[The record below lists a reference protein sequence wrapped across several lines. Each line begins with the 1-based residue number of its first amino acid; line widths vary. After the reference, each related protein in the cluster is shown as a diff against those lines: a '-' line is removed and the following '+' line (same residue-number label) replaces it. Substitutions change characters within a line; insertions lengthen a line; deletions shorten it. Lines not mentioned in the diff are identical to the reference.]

1 MLLKRSVI
9 GLTSNPAWLKNR
21 LHEQKRVL
29 WRVYRHFARQ
39 VGKEFTQSP
48 ASEWLLDNF
57 HIVQEAWRNIQEDM
71 PVQFYRQLPK
81 LSTSALRGKPRIY
94 GVALEA
100 IQACQADLKTDQLK
114 DFISIY
120 QQSTILD
127 IGELWALPVMLRLG
141 VLDYLTHAAEN
152 LLEPQEPA
160 EDLTP
165 ADLHG
170 LEMISDEAMV
180 ALSIQSLR
188 NLETENW
195 KDFFEQVS
203 IVEQI
208 LRQDPSAAYG
218 LMDFESR
225 DRYRKAVEA
234 LAGEIS
240 YSETEVAREAVRLAQ
255 QGGIKNPSETDHYSH
270 VGYYL
275 MDAGRARLEA
285 QLGFRPAAGASL
297 KRWLLNR
304 PTLVYLGTIGILAL
318 SILLLLIGY
327 GYSAGAATL
336 QLFLISV
343 FSLIPVVT
351 AAGTLANWALT
362 RVISP
367 RVLPKLNFKNGI
379 PADCRTIVVIPTLL
393 SDTDEIDAL
402 LRQLERHYLGNTD
415 PHLFFALLTD
425 VVDAPK
431 KEIPQDRELIARA
444 ITGTERL
451 NQRYGA
457 SPGEDTGHSPF
468 FLFHRERLWNPKE
481 NQWMGWERKR
491 GKLDEFNR
499 LVSGDETTS
508 YIVRIGDMAAL
519 SDIRYVITLDA
530 DTLLP
535 RETAHRL
542 IGTLAHP
549 LNRVRFNSQTG
560 EGISGYT
567 VLQPRT
573 EIHPVSA
580 NRCLFSRIFCGSS
593 GLDLYSTAA
602 SDVYQDLF
610 GEGIYTGKGI
620 YDIAAF
626 KRILFRRVPDNALLS
641 HDLFEGIH
649 VRVGLVTDI
658 VLLEEYPPSYPVY
671 ARRLHRWVRGDWQLL
686 PWLLF
691 RKPHPEVIASPYRIS
706 LIGCW
711 KILDNLIRSLFQ
723 PAMLVLLIAAWL
735 LFPGPV
741 IIWTLAALLLSA
753 VPLVLQAITQLPSQF
768 RDRTSLRDIAACFRL
783 SGSRWLLMLAF
794 LPYEALLTMD
804 AVFRTLYRLWVSHKR
819 LLEWTTSASTARVF
833 ENKDKSGWFWQRM
846 WGAPVVAAGIAF
858 LLSVFNVTAFFSA
871 TPLLIAWIL
880 SPYIAYRIS
889 RPAEIEQEF
898 LEIGQRYQLR
908 RLARRT
914 WFFFEQFVGP
924 EDYWLPPDHFQE
936 SPLGLV
942 AHRTSPT
949 NIGLLL
955 LSTLSAYD
963 LGYIG
968 LPLLSARLRNT
979 IDAMEKLERH
989 RGHFLNWYE
998 TRSLQPLQPRYV
1010 SAVDSGNIA
1019 ACLLTLR
1026 QGLAGLQN
1034 ATILRWQRYQG
1045 LLDTLDV
1052 LDEIVAHFKKGAYE
1066 AVSPVKSQWDNIRKH
1081 VLAVQDEPKQWIS
1094 LLHQMEEDDLPE
1106 LDRRLADMVETKGHL
1121 LKAADLNS
1129 LRLWTQR
1136 IHYQLHN
1143 ARRELLRLT
1152 PWLSMLDKIPA
1163 LFQTANTPAA
1173 EEWNG
1178 LKGSLPLMPTINEVE
1193 TICGA
1198 ALERL
1203 ARLQNVLNAMPAAE
1217 ERSEALAWCAQLKE
1231 SLLSAQEN
1239 ARYILS
1245 DFREISRQAEA
1256 MVAAMD
1262 FTFLFNPRRQ
1272 LFQIGYNVDAG
1283 AMDNNHYDLMASEA
1297 RIASLVAIAKG
1308 DVPQSHWLHLSRPM
1322 SQVDNT
1328 RYLLSWS
1335 GSMFEY
1341 LMPVLLMRENAFSLL
1356 GQSAQAAVARQIAFG
1371 KQKKVP
1377 WGISESAYY
1386 RFNADMHYQYQAF
1399 GVPELGFKRGLEED
1413 LVIAPYASLLALTIR
1428 PRAVVDNIAALT
1440 KQNALGTYGF
1450 YEALDYTPSRL
1461 SMGEKQ
1467 AVIRSFYSHHQGM
1480 ILLSLANYL
1489 TDGKMINRFHSDSRI
1504 QSTELLLQ
1512 EKPSNQAP
1520 LEKLPEMAA
1529 VGRRSEKP
1537 EIEMNSWPARV
1548 HTPFPHVH
1556 LLSNSH
1562 YRLFIT
1568 SAGSGFSMWEK
1579 TAVTRWRADTTL
1591 DNQGT
1596 YIYVCDQESGELWS
1610 TTYQPVGKAP
1620 RKSEAHF
1627 SPHKADFRTEF
1638 QDIVLHTEITVPPED
1653 AMEIRRLTITNQGH
1667 RTRRLFAAS
1676 YGEVVLAP
1684 PEVDRRHPAF
1694 NKLFIES
1701 RFLEEINGLF
1711 FRRRPRSADESPI
1724 FLIHG
1729 LILPE
1734 GTAAT
1739 GAHETNRLRFLGR
1752 GRTVRDP
1759 IWPGQS
1765 KTGAGQ
1771 SSEAALDPIMSL
1783 GQEIELKPN
1792 QKIQIAWFTL
1802 AANAQELAMETAKRC
1817 RKLSRVDRAFSAA
1830 KTKTRAE
1837 LRQLALSSPELAS
1850 MQQLLSVMLY
1860 PHKALRADPKI
1871 LAANTRGQPG
1881 LWPHAISGDNPILL
1895 VRISGQEG
1903 TAVVQELLRAHA
1915 YWRNHRFKID
1925 LVIVNM
1931 KESGYAQE
1939 LQGQLHRLL
1948 QRNNSEECLNRS
1960 GGIFLLNADQMEEA
1974 DRILLD
1980 TAARG
1985 ILDADKGP
1993 LADQLAGID
2002 TSPTPPLPDFIP
2014 VPAPAEKPASTP
2026 PLPRPA
2032 DLQFDNGLGGF
2043 SPDGREYVIY
2053 LAPGQM
2059 PPAPWINVIANPAFG
2074 FTISESGS
2082 GNTWAVNSGENRLT
2096 PWHNDPVSDPPG
2108 EAIYLRD
2115 EETAEIWS
2123 PTPLPAGEPE
2133 PHLIRHGAGY
2143 TVFEHRSHGIC
2154 QQMRLFTHVADP
2166 VKLICLRLE
2175 NMSGRM
2181 RRITATYY
2189 ADWVLGP
2196 DREGMQPFI
2205 VTSYDNENHALFV
2218 HNTYNTEFS
2227 ERVAFLSADR
2237 PLHGF
2242 TASRSE
2248 FLGRMGDYRRPAA
2261 LGRIGLANDTT
2272 AGIDPCGAVQV
2283 HLTLAPE
2290 EVQEVCFLL
2299 GQGTNREDA
2308 QQLVTKYRQPG
2319 RIDAAWQ
2326 ETASFWD
2333 ELLGSVTVETPDA
2346 GMDLMLNRWLV
2357 YQNLSC
2363 RIWGR
2368 SALYQSSGAFGF
2380 RDQLQDTT
2388 GVLYHRPE
2396 IAREHLLL
2404 AARHQFAEGDVL
2416 HWWHPPS
2423 GRGVRTR
2430 MTDDLLWLPYV
2441 TAHYVKV
2448 TGDISVLS
2456 EQIPFLQANVL
2467 EPEEEERYGHYEH
2480 TAEGFSLYE
2489 HCLRAIRKA
2498 ATRGNHGLPLIGA
2511 GDWNDGMNRVGIG
2524 GKGESVWLGWF
2535 LRATLIDFSDICR
2548 QMDQGGQADTFIAMS
2563 RELRRDIESSGW
2575 DGEWYLRGF
2584 YDDGVPL
2591 GSSTSDE
2598 CRIDSIAQ
2606 SWAVLS
2612 GGETDFSRAKGAM
2625 EAVEKHLVNPED
2637 QLIRLFAPPF
2647 DTSPRDPGYIKGYP
2661 PGIRENGGQ
2670 YTHAAIWAVWAFA
2683 ELGQGDLS
2691 QALFKMLN
2699 PIYHGDTSEK
2709 IARYRVEP
2717 YVIAADVYSIP
2728 PHNGRGGW
2736 TWYTGSGSWMYR
2748 LGLEAILGFRRQGNF
2763 LRISPCIPG
2772 AWPEFTITYRHGAS
2786 VYHIQVLNP
2795 KGVNSG
2801 VEQILL
2807 DGEVLNGNDIPLS
2820 DEKRRYDV
2828 VVRMG

>member
-1 MLLKRSVI
+1 
-9 GLTSNPAWLKNR
+9 
-21 LHEQKRVL
+21 
-29 WRVYRHFARQ
+29 
-39 VGKEFTQSP
+39 
-48 ASEWLLDNF
+48 
-57 HIVQEAWRNIQEDM
+57 
-71 PVQFYRQLPK
+71 
-81 LSTSALRGKPRIY
+81 
-94 GVALEA
+94 
-100 IQACQADLKTDQLK
+100 
-114 DFISIY
+114 
-120 QQSTILD
+120 
-127 IGELWALPVMLRLG
+127 
-141 VLDYLTHAAEN
+141 
-152 LLEPQEPA
+152 
-160 EDLTP
+160 
-165 ADLHG
+165 
-170 LEMISDEAMV
+170 
-180 ALSIQSLR
+180 
-188 NLETENW
+188 
-195 KDFFEQVS
+195 
-203 IVEQI
+203 
-208 LRQDPSAAYG
+208 
-218 LMDFESR
+218 
-225 DRYRKAVEA
+225 
-234 LAGEIS
+234 
-240 YSETEVAREAVRLAQ
+240 
-255 QGGIKNPSETDHYSH
+255 
-270 VGYYL
+270 
-275 MDAGRARLEA
+275 
-285 QLGFRPAAGASL
+285 
-297 KRWLLNR
+297 
-304 PTLVYLGTIGILAL
+304 LGTIGSLTLLIV
-318 SILLLLIGY
+318 LLLIGY
-327 GYSAGAATL
+327 GYNSGAAAL
-336 QLFLISV
+336 QLFLILI
-343 FSLIPVVT
+343 FSLIPVIT
-351 AAGTLANWALT
+351 AATTLTNWALT
-362 RVISP
+362 RMVSP
-367 RVLPKLNFKNGI
+367 RVLPKFDFKDGI
-379 PADCRTIVVIPTLL
+379 AEDCRTIVVIPALL
-393 SDTDEIDAL
+393 GDTDEIDAL

-415 PHLFFALLTD
+415 PRLFFALLTD
-425 VVDAPK
+425 LADAPE
-431 KEIPQDRELIARA
+431 KEIPADRELIARA
-444 ITGTERL
+444 ITGTEQL

-457 SPGEDTGHSPF
+457 SHGDKAGHSPF

-481 NQWMGWERKR
+481 NKWMGWERKR

-499 LVSGDETTS
+499 LLRGEENTS
-508 YIVRIGDMAAL
+508 YVVRIGDKAAL

-549 LNRVRFNSQTG
+549 LNRVRFDSQTD
-560 EGISGYT
+560 EGVSGYT
-567 VLQPRT
+567 ILQPRT

-580 NRCLFSRIFCGSS
+580 NRSLFSAIFSGSN

-620 YDIAAF
+620 YDVTAF

-641 HDLFEGIH
+641 HDLFEGLH

-691 RKPHPEVIASPYRIS
+691 RKPHPEAIASPYRIS
-706 LIGCW
+706 LIGRW

-723 PAMLVLLIAAWL
+723 PAMLILLIAVWL

-741 IIWTLAALLLSA
+741 IVWTLLVLLLSA
-753 VPLVLQAITQLPSQF
+753 VPLVLQAITQLPSQL
-768 RDRTSLRDIAACFRL
+768 RERASLRDTAASFRL
-783 SGSRWLLMLAF
+783 SGLRLLLMLAF
-794 LPYEALLTMD
+794 LPYEAVITMD
-804 AVFRTLYRLWVSHKR
+804 AVFRTLYRLWISHRR

-833 ENKDKSGWFWQRM
+833 ENKVKSGRFWQQM
-846 WGAPVVAAGIAF
+846 WGAPVVAAGAFF
-858 LLSVFNVTAFFSA
+858 LLSAFNPAAFFSA
-871 TPLLIAWIL
+871 GPLLIAWFI

-889 RPAEIEQEF
+889 RPAEIEQEI
-898 LEIGQRYQLR
+898 LETGQRYQLR

-924 EDYWLPPDHFQE
+924 EDYWLPPDHFQQ

-1010 SAVDSGNIA
+1010 STVDSGNLA

-1026 QGLAGLQN
+1026 QGCADLQN
-1034 ATILRWQRYQG
+1034 ASILRWQRYQG

-1052 LDEIVAHFKKGAYE
+1052 LDDIVAHFQKGAYE
-1066 AVSPVKSQWDNIRKH
+1066 AVSPVKSQWDHIRNH
-1081 VLAVQDEPKQWIS
+1081 VLAVQNEPKQWIS
-1094 LLHQMEEDDLPE
+1094 LLHEMKEDDLPE
-1106 LDRRLADMVETKGHL
+1106 LNRRLADMVDTKGHL

-1136 IHYQLHN
+1136 IHYQLRN
-1143 ARRELLRLT
+1143 ARRELLRLA
-1152 PWLSMLDKIPA
+1152 PWLSMLDNVPA
-1163 LFQTANTPAA
+1163 LLQTTNTPAA
-1173 EEWNG
+1173 EEYNG
-1178 LKGSLPLMPTINEVE
+1178 LKGSLPLMPTIDGVDAVCES
-1193 TICGA
+1193 G
-1198 ALERL
+1198 LKRL
-1203 ARLQNVLNAMPAAE
+1203 ARLQKVLNTMQATE
-1217 ERSEALAWCAQLKE
+1217 ERDKAIAWCTQLKD
-1231 SLLSAQEN
+1231 SLLSAQKN
-1239 ARYILS
+1239 ARYILT
-1245 DFREISRQAEA
+1245 DFMGIGHQAES
-1256 MVAAMD
+1256 MVEAMD

-1272 LFQIGYNVDAG
+1272 LFWIGYNVDAD
-1283 AMDNNHYDLMASEA
+1283 AHDANHYDLMASEA

-1308 DVPQSHWLHLSRPM
+1308 DAPQSHWLHLSRPM
-1322 SQVDNT
+1322 ARVDNT

-1341 LMPVLLMRENAFSLL
+1341 LMPILLMRESPFTLL
-1356 GQSAQAAVARQIAFG
+1356 GQSARAAVARQIAFG

-1377 WGISESAYY
+1377 WGVSESAYY
-1386 RFNADMHYQYQAF
+1386 RFNADMHYQYRAF

-1413 LVIAPYASLLALTIR
+1413 LVIAPYASLLALKLR
-1428 PRAVVDNIAALT
+1428 PRAVLDNISALI
-1440 KQNALGTYGF
+1440 KQNALGIYGF

-1489 TDGKMINRFHSDSRI
+1489 TEDRMINRFHNDARI
-1504 QSTELLLQ
+1504 QSADLLLQ
-1512 EKPSNQAP
+1512 EKLSNQAP
-1520 LEKLPEMAA
+1520 LEKLPEMAPM
-1529 VGRRSEKP
+1529 GRMQAKP
-1537 EIEMNSWPARV
+1537 KIELNSWSVPV
-1548 HTPFPHVH
+1548 HSSFPQAH
-1556 LLSNSH
+1556 LLSNGH
-1562 YRLFIT
+1562 YGCFIS

-1579 TAVTRWRADTTL
+1579 TALTRWRADTTL
-1591 DNQGT
+1591 DNQGCW
-1596 YIYVCDQESGELWS
+1596 IYVCDQDSGELWS
-1610 TTYQPVGKAP
+1610 ATYQPVGKAP
-1620 RKSEAHF
+1620 RKCEAHF

-1638 QDIVLHTEITVPPED
+1638 QEIVLHTEITVPPED
-1653 AMEIRRLTITNQGH
+1653 SMEIRRLTITNQGNQ
-1667 RTRRLFAAS
+1667 TRRLFAAS

-1729 LILPE
+1729 LILQE
-1734 GTAAT
+1734 GTTAT
-1739 GAHETNRLRFLGR
+1739 AAHETNRLRFLGR

-1759 IWPGQS
+1759 IWPGQN
-1765 KTGAGQ
+1765 KAAAGKN
-1771 SSEAALDPIMSL
+1771 SEAALDPIMSL
-1783 GQEIELKPN
+1783 GQEIELEPN

-1802 AANAQELAMETAKRC
+1802 AANSQEMAMETAKRHQT
-1817 RKLSRVDRAFSAA
+1817 LSAVDRAFSRAE
-1830 KTKTRAE
+1830 TNTRSE
-1837 LRQLALSSPELAS
+1837 LRQLELSSPDLVSIEK
-1850 MQQLLSVMLY
+1850 LLSVMLY
-1860 PHKALRADPKI
+1860 PHPALRADPKT

-1903 TAVVQELLRAHA
+1903 TALVQELLRTHA
-1915 YWRNHRFKID
+1915 YWRNRGFKID

-1948 QRNNSEECLNRS
+1948 QRTNSDAWLNQR
-1960 GGIFLLNADQMEEA
+1960 GGIFLLNADQMEET
-1974 DRILLD
+1974 DRVLLD

-2002 TSPTPPLPDFIP
+2002 TPPTPPLPDFIP
-2014 VPAPAEKPASTP
+2014 VSAPEEKPVPTP
-2026 PLPRPA
+2026 QLCRPA
-2032 DLQFDNGLGGF
+2032 DLLFDNGLGGF
-2043 SPDGREYVIY
+2043 TPDGREYVIY
-2053 LAPGQM
+2053 LAPGRM
-2059 PPAPWINVIANPAFG
+2059 PPAPWINVIANPEFG
-2074 FTISESGS
+2074 FTVSESGS

-2096 PWHNDPVSDPPG
+2096 PWHNDPVSDPPS
-2108 EAIYLRD
+2108 EALYLRD
-2115 EETAEIWS
+2115 EETAQIWS

-2143 TVFEHRSHGIC
+2143 TVFEHLSHGID
-2154 QQMRLFTHVADP
+2154 QQMRLFAPVADP
-2166 VKLICLRLE
+2166 VKLIFLRLE

-2196 DREGMQPFI
+2196 DRENMQPFI
-2205 VTSYDNENHALFV
+2205 VTSYDNADQTLFV
-2218 HNTYNTEFS
+2218 QNMYNTEFG
-2227 ERVAFLSADR
+2227 ERVAFLAADR

-2283 HLTLAPE
+2283 HLNLAPAE
-2290 EVQEVCFLL
+2290 IQEVCFLL
-2299 GQGTNREDA
+2299 GQGKNREDA
-2308 QQLVTKYRQPG
+2308 QQLVAKYREPG
-2319 RIDAAWQ
+2319 RINAAWQ
-2326 ETASFWD
+2326 EAAGFWD

-2346 GMDLMLNRWLV
+2346 AMDLMLNRWLV

-2380 RDQLQDTT
+2380 RDQLQDMT
-2388 GVLYHRPE
+2388 GILHHRPE

-2430 MTDDLLWLPYV
+2430 ITDDLLWLPYA

-2448 TGDISVLS
+2448 TGDVSVLA
-2456 EQIPFLQANVL
+2456 EQIPFLEAKEL
-2467 EPEEEERYGHYEH
+2467 ETEEEERYGHYEH
-2480 TAEGFSLYE
+2480 SAEAFSLYE
-2489 HCLRAIRKA
+2489 HCLRAIRRA
-2498 ATRGNHGLPLIGA
+2498 STRGNHGLPLIGA
-2511 GDWNDGMNRVGIG
+2511 GDWNDGMNRVGIH

-2535 LRATLIDFSDICR
+2535 LRATLIEFSDICR
-2548 QMDQGGQADTFIAMS
+2548 QMAQARQADTFMTMARQLS
-2563 RELRRDIESSGW
+2563 GDIEASGW

-2612 GGETDFSRAKGAM
+2612 GGEPDLSRVKRGM
-2625 EAVEKHLVNPED
+2625 KAVEKHLVKPED
-2637 QLIRLFAPPF
+2637 ELIRLFAPPF

-2683 ELGQGDLS
+2683 ELGQGDRS
-2691 QALFKMLN
+2691 QALFRMLN
-2699 PIYHGDTSEK
+2699 PVCHGDTPEK
-2709 IARYRVEP
+2709 MARYRVEP

-2748 LGLEAILGFRRQGNF
+2748 LGLEAILGFRRTGNV
-2763 LRISPCIPG
+2763 LCISPCIPA
-2772 AWPEFTITYRHGAS
+2772 AWPGFNITYRHGAS
-2786 VYHIQVLNP
+2786 VYHIQVQNP
-2795 KGVNSG
+2795 KGVNTG
-2801 VEQILL
+2801 IEQVLL
-2807 DGEVLNGNDIPLS
+2807 EGEVLDGKDIPLS
-2820 DEKRRYDV
+2820 DEERRYDV